1 MKFEQTRVGKR
12 LGVALKVRD
21 QRIITVRKCCL
32 HRQASTVILT
42 LFIACCC
49 VAGVAQ
55 EQRVARLEDRSALRA
70 EGNRRTDRE
79 NPPITSA
86 AREQLLARFLIAE
99 QGVREALNAHTFKR
113 DVLLQTIGR
122 NGEVTGEYV
131 RNSQFIFDDRGN
143 RIERVLFHPRSTLRG
158 MKITKEDIQD
168 LAGAQLLGVD
178 INEVNKYS
186 LHFMGEESLSG
197 RQAYIIDVK
206 PRQMTDPH
214 RMAERAFVGCIWID
228 AISLNV
234 LKARG
239 IVEPQG
245 KQRFPLFETW
255 RDGPAGSLLFPVR
268 TTADDILHFPNQHDV
283 HYKVNVRYYDYK
295 RFASTVKITEVDQP

>member
-1 MKFEQTRVGKR
+1 MKHGQTKVGKR
-12 LGVALKVRD
+12 ARVPLKVRD
-21 QRIITVRKCCL
+21 QRVITALKCCL
-32 HRQASTVILT
+32 RRQASTATLS

-49 VAGVAQ
+49 VAGIAQ
-55 EQRVARLEDRSALRA
+55 EQQVARLEDRNALRA
-70 EGNRRTDRE
+70 EGNHRRESTG
-79 NPPITSA
+79 PPITSA
-86 AREQLLARFLIAE
+86 AREQLLSRFLSAE
-99 QGVREALNAHTFKR
+99 RGVREALNAHTFKR
-113 DVLLQTIGR
+113 DVLLQTIGP

-131 RNSQFIFDDRGN
+131 RNSLFVFDDRGN

-178 INEVNKYS
+178 INEANKY
-186 LHFMGEESLSG
+186 LFDVIGEEVLSG
-197 RQAYIIDVK
+197 HETYIIDVR
-206 PRQMTDPH
+206 PRQKTDPN
-214 RMAERAFVGCIWID
+214 RMNERAFVGRIWID
-228 AISLNV
+228 ALSLNV

-245 KQRFPLFETW
+245 KQRFPVFETW
-255 RDGPAGSLLFPVR
+255 RGGLAGSLLFPTR

-283 HYKVNVRYYDYK
+283 HYRVNVRYYDYK